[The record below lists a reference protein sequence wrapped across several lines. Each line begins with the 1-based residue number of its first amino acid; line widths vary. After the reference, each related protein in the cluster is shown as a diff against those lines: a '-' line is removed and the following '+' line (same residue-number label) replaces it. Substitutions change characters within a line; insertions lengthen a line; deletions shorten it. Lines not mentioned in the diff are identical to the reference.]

1 MYGNPVFESFV
12 LLDSKREASLKTVS
26 ARCFNFYFQTL
37 FLERLWGFPYSNLH
51 TSHGTWRTSAWRVS
65 QQLLKLHCKV
75 TDQYNWSLPLSH
87 GSCFLQ
93 VINSQKNQHQQ
104 KTNNRTKPKQ
114 QLSLQSERNSSPQIS
129 RAVCLA
135 FPLRQPTKQA
145 GKEALTY
152 AL

>member
-1 MYGNPVFESFV
+1 MLEEEVLIHSKKSCQHHRHSTTVTLENTCQQNWLLFSLITVCTHVWEPSIWKLCFAGLKKRGRFE
-12 LLDSKREASLKTVS
+12 DCG
-26 ARCFNFYFQTL
+26 CFTFYFQTL

-93 VINSQKNQHQQ
+93 VINSQK
-104 KTNNRTKPKQ
+104 KPT
-114 QLSLQSERNSSPQIS
+114 
-129 RAVCLA
+129 
-135 FPLRQPTKQA
+135 PTKN
-145 GKEALTY
+145 K
-152 AL
+152 